1 MSTCD
6 DCCTNV
12 FCSCCTCLLTRLVY
26 LYVSGASFYY
36 VLALFSLSLSM
47 ILFTVALIVV
57 FSVTWLTS
65 NEFWLTL
72 PRWYF
77 NSSCFYLMIISY
89 LLVYRDHRVY
99 SQIAFCDIVMDS
111 VWQFDGSDM
120 NCVLNKMLLNINIYV

>member
-12 FCSCCTCLLTRLVY
+12 FCSCYTCLLTRLVY

-47 ILFTVALIVV
+47 ILFTVA
-57 FSVTWLTS
+57 
-65 NEFWLTL
+65 
-72 PRWYF
+72 F
-77 NSSCFYLMIISY
+77 NSCIFSYMINFKWILCLLVICNCSCFYLMIFSY
-89 LLVYRDHRVY
+89 LLFYRDHRVY

-120 NCVLNKMLLNINIYV
+120 NCVLNKMLLNINVYI